1 MAASRGPIGLT
12 SCWSSGIIAIT
23 GEDVGER
30 RGKWRATPGE
40 PDELV
45 VTSSLTD
52 DLCLRSFNWARW
64 PLGIPAD

>member
-1 MAASRGPIGLT
+1 MARN
-12 SCWSSGIIAIT
+12 
-23 GEDVGER
+23 
-30 RGKWRATPGE
+30 PGE